1 MIKIAVTTLG
11 CPKNVVDSEALLG
24 ILKKKRFE
32 ITDDVTEADVFI
44 INSCGFLQESEVEA
58 LDIVSQAVALKKST
72 RLKKIILAGCLAQRY
87 GERLFAGLEQVDA
100 VVGVGDFFAIGELI
114 ERLIE
119 GKERLK
125 RISPTDGLYH
135 ETEERMQITPAHF
148 AYLKIS
154 EGCNHKCSF
163 CVIPQIK
170 GRLRSRDPEHVVREA
185 GQLVAAGVREIIVV
199 AQDTTEYLRDKGV
212 ADGLSAL
219 LRKICRIE
227 GDFWVRTLYTYPA
240 HWTDSLIKLFASE
253 TKLCKYV
260 DMPMQHVSDRVL
272 ASMGREDRR
281 ADIENLIGRM
291 RNEIDEL
298 AIRTS
303 MIVGYPGETEREF
316 DELLGFM
323 QSGAFERLGAF
334 IYSPE
339 AGTTAAELPDQV
351 PDELKQERFD
361 RLMRLQQQISLDNNR
376 KLLEREITV
385 LVDEK
390 LDQSDFSHI
399 GRTQWDAPDVDGN
412 VYLVGK
418 ELVEGGFVKAAIT
431 GYMEYDLVGEVIE

>member
-11 CPKNVVDSEALLG
+11 CPKNLVDSEALLA
-24 ILKKKRFE
+24 ILTKKRFE
-32 ITDDVTEADVFI
+32 ITDDVIDADVFI
-44 INSCGFLQESEVEA
+44 INTCGFLKEAEQEA
-58 LDIVSQAVALKKST
+58 LDIVFQAVELKKTT

-87 GERLFAGLEQVDA
+87 GDRLFDRLEQVDA
-100 VVGVGDFFAIGELI
+100 VVGVGDFFTIGEMI
-114 ERLIE
+114 ERLID
-119 GKERLK
+119 GKERIK
-125 RISPTDGLYH
+125 RINPTDGPYH
-135 ETEERMQITPAHF
+135 ETEERILITPPHY

-170 GRLRSRDPEHVVREA
+170 GRLRSRDPENVVRETK
-185 GQLVAAGVREIIVV
+185 QLVASGVREIIVV

-212 ADGLSAL
+212 EDGLTDL
-219 LRKICRIE
+219 LRSICSIE
-227 GDFWVRTLYTYPA
+227 GDFWVRALYTYPA

-253 TKLCKYV
+253 DKLCKYV
-260 DMPMQHVSDRVL
+260 DMPMQHVSDGVL
-272 ASMGREDRR
+272 TSMGREDRR
-281 ADIENLIGRM
+281 AGIESLIDRM
-291 RNEIDEL
+291 RNEIEDL

-303 MIVGYPGETEREF
+303 MIVGYPGESEQEF

-323 QSGAFERLGAF
+323 ESGAFERLGAF

-339 AGTTAAELPDQV
+339 EGTRAAELPDQV
-351 PDELKQERFD
+351 PDDVKEERFD
-361 RLMRLQQQISLDNNR
+361 RLMLLQQEISLNNNR
-376 KLLEREITV
+376 KLLEREVTV
-385 LVDEK
+385 LIDEK
-390 LDQSDFSHI
+390 LEEGDFSHS

-418 ELVEGGFVKAAIT
+418 GLVTGRFVKAAIT